1 MNVILWNVFH
11 FADLTKET
19 TRLDKDN
26 YQLQIFYDLRD
37 EHEIIRRILS
47 FGPTIKLQGPGRFI
61 ALIQEQLKKQLQYQ
75 QQR

>member
-1 MNVILWNVFH
+1 MIYSRMSLIRFMQ
-11 FADLTKET
+11 
-19 TRLDKDN
+19 LDFLKVCN
-26 YQLQIFYDLRD
+26 FLLQFRLQIFYDLRD

>member
-1 MNVILWNVFH
+1 
-11 FADLTKET
+11 
-19 TRLDKDN
+19 LDKDN